1 MGLPV
6 SLLLIAVGAILTWA
20 VNADTNGIDLNTVG
34 VILMIV
40 GVVGLVLTLLFW
52 RSWWGPNYFRGTAYA
67 GEYDA
72 RPRRS
77 YRTRR
82 RTVVE
87 EDGPRPQDPA
97 PY

>member
-1 MGLPV
+1 VGLPV

-20 VNADTNGIDLNTVG
+20 VTADTNGIDLNTVG

-40 GVVGLVLTLLFW
+40 GIVGLVLTLLFW
-52 RSWWGPNYFRGTAYA
+52 RSWWGPTYFRRTAYVDD
-67 GEYDA
+67 YDA
-72 RPRRS
+72 PPRRS

-82 RTVVE
+82 RTVAE
-87 EDGPRPQDPA
+87 DDGPRPSDPP